1 MYASPVWRLNLTKFI
16 RAIECLQRR
25 ATKYILNDYST
36 DYKTRLM
43 KLHILPLMMQ
53 FEINDILFFLR
64 CIKNPTEAFDIQHYI
79 EFCSGPTRSST
90 SFKLHSIS
98 KLSSINYLYLNTF
111 PRLWNSLPV
120 IDMDKS
126 YSFIKYSLKQF
137 FWNVFISTFDPDQP
151 CSYHFLCPCC
161 KCSQL
166 PNIVILSIGS
176 FFHYYVV
183 LVAVGFMGQHM
194 SMYYYMSNYPPN
206 LCSSSTKASD
216 NT

>member
-1 MYASPVWRLNLTKFI
+1 MYASPVWRPNLIKYI
-16 RAIECLQRR
+16 RAIERLQRR

-36 DYKTRLM
+36 DYNTRLI

-64 CIKNPTEAFDIQHYI
+64 CIKNPTIAFHIQHYV

-90 SFKLHSIS
+90 SFKLKHSIS
-98 KLSSINYLYLNTF
+98 KLSSINNFYFNRF

-120 IDMDKS
+120 MDMNKS
-126 YSFIKYSLKQF
+126 YSSIKYSLKQF

-151 CSYHFLCPCC
+151 CFYHFLCPCC

-166 PNIVILSIGS
+166 PIICNFEYL
-176 FFHYYVV
+176 
-183 LVAVGFMGQHM
+183 
-194 SMYYYMSNYPPN
+194 
-206 LCSSSTKASD
+206 
-216 NT
+216 